1 MLGDVLTSHRSIKFA
16 PPKNSNLLPDPTM
29 DKQAGTTFDN
39 QLIELDSVDSTNN
52 YAMAQIHAG
61 LASGGQVYFARR
73 QWGGKGQRGKTWISE
88 PGQNISMSLVLDP
101 RPLSL
106 PDQFLLG
113 AAVALACLNFVQQ
126 YEADGWALKWPN
138 DLYWRDRKA
147 AGILI
152 ENIIKGKEWLFAVI
166 GVGMNLNQDSF
177 LPGLSKAVSLKQIT
191 NKSFEPLTLAGDL
204 VKAIGA
210 QIDVLKGDPGIIL
223 EMFNKSLYKRGEIIK
238 LKQGNIQFE
247 TRIKRVNTAGLLEM
261 EDGRAFK
268 HGEVEF
274 VFG

>member
-1 MLGDVLTSHRSIKFA
+1 
-16 PPKNSNLLPDPTM
+16 M

-61 LASGGQVYFARR
+61 LASGGQVYFARQ

-88 PGQNISMSLVLDP
+88 PGQNISMSLVLDS
-101 RPLSL
+101 RPLPL
-106 PDQFLLG
+106 PGQFLLG
-113 AAVALACLNFVQQ
+113 AAVALACLNFVQK

-177 LPGLSKAVSLKQIT
+177 PPGLSKAVSLKQIT
-191 NKSFEPLTLAGDL
+191 NKTFEPLALAGDL
-204 VKAIGA
+204 VKAIGE

-223 EMFNKSLYKRGEIIK
+223 ETFNKSLYKRGEIIK

-247 TRIKRVNTAGLLEM
+247 TRIKRVNIAGLLET